1 MSNRSNTIDNTEYKG
16 VSPQLDELSS
26 TLMGDALDLL
36 AEGCGTNVLL
46 AIQDGDGT
54 VTSLELTDDGPEA
67 LLEGA
72 RMRVRRAKNAVRYAL
87 TYEGA
92 IQMDDGTYAPALI
105 LEFGEKGCPSFSAY
119 SLYEGRGEGDNFR
132 WTDPAPAGEEEPLLG

>member
-1 MSNRSNTIDNTEYKG
+1 MSNRGNTSNNTEYDG

-36 AEGCGTNVLL
+36 AEGCNASVLL
-46 AIQDGDGT
+46 ATQDADGM
-54 VTSLELTDDGPEA
+54 VTSLELADDGPEA

-72 RMRVRRAKNAVRYAL
+72 RARIRRTKNAVRYAL

-92 IQMDDGTYAPALI
+92 VQMDDGGYAPALI
-105 LEFGEKGCPSFSAY
+105 LEFGEKGRPSFSAY

-132 WTDPAPAGEEEPLLG
+132 WTDPAPGGEEEPLLG

>member
-1 MSNRSNTIDNTEYKG
+1 MSNRGNTSNNTEYDG

-36 AEGCGTNVLL
+36 AEGCNASVLL
-46 AIQDGDGT
+46 ATQDADGV
-54 VTSLELTDDGPEA
+54 VTSLELADDGPEA

-72 RMRVRRAKNAVRYAL
+72 RARIRRTKNAVRYAL

-92 IQMDDGTYAPALI
+92 VQMDDGGYAPALI
-105 LEFGEKGCPSFSAY
+105 LEFGEKGRPSFSAY

-132 WTDPAPAGEEEPLLG
+132 WTDPAPGGEEEPLLG